1 VTKVR
6 LFVPATCTLP
16 CIKVPISLAIQVQ
29 YGKLQKPEAHI
40 TVRITVWCGETGF
53 SKSPMHHSTM
63 HDQKC
68 MKSCSGLHLD
78 FKLRDPTPRSKP
90 PVSRLSLVRDCLL
103 SAFHVLGTVLSCRQK
118 GCVAGA
124 FASELFMRLHRS
136 SLNLGDDMSRNDPRT
151 LLRSVA
157 RNVPLWSISMH
168 ERSFVSNNRCR
179 TPPWPLAGVRE
190 WSCCARK
197 EELLCGS
204 FLLSQMSFDDDCLAM
219 SYTRYSTWALSFN
232 FVA

>member
-6 LFVPATCTLP
+6 LFVPATLP
-16 CIKVPISLAIQVQ
+16 CTVYKYLFPWQ
-29 YGKLQKPEAHI
+29 YSIVREAAEARSAYYC
-40 TVRITVWCGETGF
+40 TDYRMMRGNGLF
-53 SKSPMHHSTM
+53 KSPM

-157 RNVPLWSISMH
+157 RNVPL
-168 ERSFVSNNRCR
+168 
-179 TPPWPLAGVRE
+179 
-190 WSCCARK
+190 
-197 EELLCGS
+197 
-204 FLLSQMSFDDDCLAM
+204 
-219 SYTRYSTWALSFN
+219 
-232 FVA
+232 